1 MIKQSNYRA
10 ALDAAT
16 AFCLH
21 IGRKRSGASERGCY
35 APAVQ
40 RSPSRLPSSR
50 SCLWPVFGF
59 PKRGW
64 IHWAIVACGHYG
76 SNSGCI
82 RLHRRL
88 AVVAVASHRWDHLW
102 SCCVT
107 PRRREVRPGWDAPG
121 RFSSGVFS

>member
-59 PKRGW
+59 PKRW
-64 IHWAIVACGHYG
+64 VDTLGHRG
-76 SNSGCI
+76 
-82 RLHRRL
+82 
-88 AVVAVASHRWDHLW
+88 
-102 SCCVT
+102 
-107 PRRREVRPGWDAPG
+107 VRPL
-121 RFSSGVFS
+121 RLQLRVYSSASQAGCCCCCQPSLGSSMVLLRDTASA